1 MFKKLLSPMIAAA
14 AVVWTTVAF
23 AAPFGAATVPADV
36 AKLVPEGAVLLG
48 YTSSIEGMQQSL
60 LKSVSAIEPQMA
72 MVVAMGGPATQI
84 NMMVKK
90 EGGPPGSGGV
100 DTKSPVA
107 FFIGKPDPATG
118 MPVMGT
124 IFKVADAAT
133 LQATQPT
140 MKLMKLPGSNWVSL
154 SSTTY
159 ALPSSATA
167 LGAGMLDAT
176 MSVNIDQKLA
186 REVFKDQINMA
197 LSSMQMDLPEGA
209 LPRSQ
214 MEMLKQSQAA
224 NVARARAFIDS
235 INEWNV
241 GIDLNGPELDMLL
254 RVTPADESQ
263 IAQPAAKMD
272 RLSRLIPSGMAINC
286 VFDTSVLKMLME
298 SSVTMDTAGLPAEAK
313 AKFDALMPVWMQG
326 VGMIK
331 TGMACGISFNEKGI
345 SIVTVQD
352 ADDPAAVI
360 ALTKVAIDALNKAD
374 LGIQV
379 EPMTVAGKGV
389 GYRMKFNM
397 SQMMDGMGMGDM
409 IPPAQAGQPDPTA
422 MMQNMIDGMFGPDGM
437 SLQYLIEGKYVIA
450 VMGNASATDAR
461 KSVASGG
468 ADNAL
473 SESMADSLAKTNW
486 GMVMDVRTVANEGLG
501 MLRTMLGPMGAMLP
515 PSLPSG
521 KPVPMSFIGSTNG
534 TTWGQMR
541 IRTNMKSWYDLIQA
555 MQKMESKAKAGGGAG
570 GSRN

>member
-1 MFKKLLSPMIAAA
+1 
-14 AVVWTTVAF
+14 
-23 AAPFGAATVPADV
+23 
-36 AKLVPEGAVLLG
+36 
-48 YTSSIEGMQQSL
+48 
-60 LKSVSAIEPQMA
+60 MA

-118 MPVMGT
+118 APVMGT

-159 ALPSSATA
+159 TLPSSASA

-186 REVFKDQINMA
+186 REIFKDQIDMA
-197 LSSMQMDLPEGA
+197 LSSMEMDLPEGA
-209 LPRSQ
+209 LPPSQ

-263 IAQPAAKMD
+263 IAKPAAKMD
-272 RLSRLIPSGMAINC
+272 RLSRLIPRGMAINF
-286 VFDTSVLKMLME
+286 VFDTSVMKMLME
-298 SSVTMDTAGLPAEAK
+298 SSVMMDTSGLPAEVR

-326 VGMIK
+326 LATIK
-331 TGMACGISFNEKGI
+331 TGMAGGMSFNEKGI

-352 ADDPAAVI
+352 TDDPAAAI
-360 ALTKVAIDALNKAD
+360 ALAKAGLDALNKAD
-374 LGIQV
+374 IGIQM
-379 EPMTVAGKGV
+379 EPMTVAGNGV

-397 SQMMDGMGMGDM
+397 SQMMDGMGMGGM
-409 IPPAQAGQPDPTA
+409 IPPVQPGQPDPTA

-468 ADNAL
+468 ADNPL
-473 SESMADSLAKTNW
+473 SKSMADSLAKTNW

-555 MQKMESKAKAGGGAG
+555 MQKMESKANAAGGAG
-570 GSRN
+570 RAGN